1 MSMTEAKS
9 YRLGVDVGGTF
20 TDLVLVAP
28 DGRALTR
35 KVLSTTANYAE
46 AIITGTTALLADA
59 GLSPSVVGD
68 VIHGTTVA
76 TNAILERRGA
86 RTGLITTAGFRDLL
100 EIGRLRLAR
109 LYDLDFERPAPLV
122 SRRLRLEV
130 GERMSHVGEV
140 VTALDRESVERAV
153 DRLAGDG
160 VESIAVCLLHAYAN
174 PAHEQAVGAIVR
186 ERAPGLALTLSSD
199 ILPEMRE
206 FERTS
211 TAVTNAYVMPVMA
224 RYLASLERELGRV
237 GLPGPL
243 LVMQSNGGV
252 MTAEHG
258 RRRPVHVIESG
269 PAAGVIATAALARR
283 IGEGNVIS
291 IDMGGTTAKASVI
304 EGFEIKRTGEFEIG
318 GSMSQGSRLYKGSGY
333 LLRVPAIDIAEV
345 GAGGGSIVSVD
356 GAGALH
362 VGPRSAGAV
371 PGPVC
376 YGLGG
381 TEATLTDANVCL
393 GYLHPA
399 RLPSGLTLHADRA
412 RRVVSEQVGAA
423 LGLGLSEAA
432 HGVYLLGCAG
442 MARAVRAVT
451 IERGRD
457 PQEFTLIAFGGNGP
471 LFAAEMARSLEIAR
485 VLVPPAPGVWSALGL
500 LEAEMEH
507 HLVRTF
513 LRPLAGLEPRDLV
526 EALASLEREAESL
539 LSAQGYSADRVEIE
553 RSADLKYQGQS
564 FELGVPLGPA
574 AIGLDAFSRLA
585 EAFDKEHERTYGH
598 KAEGD
603 PIQIVNLRLTARV
616 RRATDMR
623 GETRFIPGARAR
635 GGEREAYFG
644 PGHGVIRTPVI
655 GREDLAERPRPGPL
669 LIDEYDA
676 TTLVPPDCPAHLD
689 AHGNIVIDTGG

>member
-1 MSMTEAKS
+1 MTF
-9 YRLGVDVGGTF
+9 RLGVDVGGTF
-20 TDLVLVAP
+20 TDLVLVGP

-35 KVLSTTANYAE
+35 KVLSSTANYAE
-46 AIITGTTALLADA
+46 AILSGTQALLADA
-59 GLSPSVVGD
+59 GLGPEAIGE

-109 LYDLDFERPAPLV
+109 LYDLDFERPTPLV
-122 SRRLRLEV
+122 PRRVRLEV
-130 GERMSHVGEV
+130 TERMNHLGTV
-140 VTALDRESVERAV
+140 VTALDRRSVEAAV
-153 DRLAGDG
+153 DRLVAEG

-174 PAHEQAVGAIVR
+174 SSHEQAVGAIVR
-186 ERAPGLALTLSSD
+186 ERAPSVALTLSSD
-199 ILPEMRE
+199 ILAEMRE

-211 TAVTNAYVMPVMA
+211 TTVTNAYVMPVMA
-224 RYLASLERELGRV
+224 RYLESLERELTRIGVR
-237 GLPGPL
+237 GPL

-252 MTAEHG
+252 MTAAHG
-258 RRRPVHVIESG
+258 RHRPVHVIESG

-304 EGFEIKRTGEFEIG
+304 EAYEIKRTGEFEIG

-345 GAGGGSIVSVD
+345 GAGGGSIVGVD
-356 GAGALH
+356 TSRRAL
-362 VGPRSAGAV
+362 S
-371 PGPVC
+371 
-376 YGLGG
+376 
-381 TEATLTDANVCL
+381 D
-393 GYLHPA
+393 
-399 RLPSGLTLHADRA
+399 
-412 RRVVSEQVGAA
+412 QVAA
-423 LGLGLSEAA
+423 PLGLELSEAA

-457 PQEFTLIAFGGNGP
+457 PQEFTLVAFGGNGP
-471 LFAAEMARSLEIAR
+471 LFAAEMAATLQIET

-500 LEAEMEH
+500 LEAEVEH

-513 LRPLAGLEPRDLV
+513 LRPLAGLDPHDLAS
-526 EALASLEREAESL
+526 ALASLEREAGAL
-539 LSAQGYSADRVEIE
+539 LDAQGYGGNVEIE

-564 FELGVPLGPA
+564 YELSVPLGPGA
-574 AIGLDAFSRLA
+574 GGAEMIAQLA
-585 EAFDKEHERTYGH
+585 EAFGKEHERTYGH

-616 RRATDMR
+616 RR
-623 GETRFIPGARAR
+623 GPGARDGTRLVLAER
-635 GGEREAYFG
+635 TSTAAREAYFG
-644 PGHGVIRTPVI
+644 ASH
-655 GREDLAERPRPGPL
+655 
-669 LIDEYDA
+669 
-676 TTLVPPDCPAHLD
+676 
-689 AHGNIVIDTGG
+689 

>member
-1 MSMTEAKS
+1 MTEAKS

-140 VTALDRESVERAV
+140 VTALDRESVEQAV

-224 RYLASLERELGRV
+224 QYLEALERELGRV

-399 RLPSGLTLHADRA
+399 RLPSGLVLHADQA
-412 RRVVSEQVGAA
+412 RRVVSEQVGAP

-526 EALASLEREAESL
+526 EALASLESEAESL
-539 LSAQGYSADRVEIE
+539 LRAQGYGADRVEIE

-564 FELGVPLGPA
+564 FELAVPLGSA
-574 AIGLDAFSRLA
+574 AMGIDGISRLA

-616 RRATDMR
+616 RRATDLR
-623 GETRFIPGARAR
+623 RKTRFTPGERAR

-644 PGHGVIRTPVI
+644 PGHGMIRTPVI
-655 GREDLAERPRPGPL
+655 GREDLDARPRSGPL

-676 TTLVPPDCPAHLD
+676 TTLVLPDCLTHLD
-689 AHGNIVIDTGG
+689 THGNIVIDTGG

>member
-1 MSMTEAKS
+1 MTQDTG

-28 DGRALTR
+28 DGRALTK

-46 AIITGTTALLADA
+46 AIISGTTALLADA
-59 GLSPSVVGD
+59 GLSPDGVGE

-100 EIGRLRLAR
+100 EIGRLRLSR
-109 LYDLDFERPAPLV
+109 LYDLDFERPVPLV
-122 SRRLRLEV
+122 PRRFRLEV
-130 GERMSHVGEV
+130 TERMTHAGQALTPLDEATV
-140 VTALDRESVERAV
+140 VTAI
-153 DRLAGDG
+153 DRLAREGI
-160 VESIAVCLLHAYAN
+160 ESIAVCLLHAYAN
-174 PAHEQAVGAIVR
+174 PAHEQAVGALVAAR
-186 ERAPGLALTLSSD
+186 VPGILLTLSSE

-211 TAVTNAYVMPVMA
+211 TTVTNAYVMPVMA
-224 RYLASLERELGRV
+224 RYLESLERELARLGMKA
-237 GLPGPL
+237 PL
-243 LVMQSNGGV
+243 RIMQSNGGV
-252 MTAEHG
+252 MTAEAG

-283 IGEGNVIS
+283 IGLSNVIS

-304 EGFEIKRTGEFEIG
+304 EGYEIKRTGEFEIG
-318 GSMSQGSRLYKGSGY
+318 GSMSQGSRLYKGGGY

-356 GAGALH
+356 AAGALH
-362 VGPRSAGAV
+362 VGPKSAGAV

-376 YGLGG
+376 YDQGG

-393 GYLHPA
+393 GYLHPE
-399 RLPSGLTLHADRA
+399 RLPSGLRLDAEKA
-412 RRVVSEQVGAA
+412 RRALSDQVASR
-423 LGLGLSEAA
+423 LGLDLPEAA

-457 PQEFTLIAFGGNGP
+457 PQEFTLVAFGGNGP
-471 LFAAEMARSLEIAR
+471 LFAAQMARSLEIAT

-500 LEAEMEH
+500 LEAEVEH

-513 LRPLAGLEPRDLV
+513 LRPLDGLGHGELAAAV
-526 EALASLEREAESL
+526 AALESEAASLLR
-539 LSAQGYSADRVEIE
+539 AQGHRDGVEIE
-553 RSADLKYQGQS
+553 RAADLKYQGQS
-564 FELGVPLGPA
+564 FELSVPLGA
-574 AIGLDAFSRLA
+574 GSDDDAIHRLT
-585 EAFDKEHERTYGH
+585 ESFDKEHERTYGH

-616 RRATDMR
+616 RRPVERPD
-623 GETRFIPGARAR
+623 TRLAPAAR
-635 GGEREAYFG
+635 GATGERLAYLG
-644 PGHGVIRTPVI
+644 PAHGAIRTPVI
-655 GREDLAERPRPGPL
+655 GRADLGGRARPGPL

-676 TTLVPPDCPAHLD
+676 TTLVPPECTAHLD
-689 AHGNIVIDTGG
+689 PHGNIVIATGA

>member
-1 MSMTEAKS
+1 MTKGKS

-35 KVLSTTANYAE
+35 KVLSTSANYAE
-46 AIITGTTALLADA
+46 AIISGTTALLADA
-59 GLSPSVVGD
+59 GLLPAVVGD

-122 SRRLRLEV
+122 PRRLRLEV
-130 GERMSHVGEV
+130 VERMSHVGEV
-140 VTALDRESVERAV
+140 ITALDPSSVEMAI
-153 DRLAGDG
+153 DRLAGEG
-160 VESIAVCLLHAYAN
+160 IESVAVCLLHAYAN

-211 TAVTNAYVMPVMA
+211 TTVTNAYVMPVMA
-224 RYLASLERELGRV
+224 RYLESLERELGRI

-243 LVMQSNGGV
+243 LIMQSNGGV

-269 PAAGVIATAALARR
+269 PAAGVIATAVLARR

-376 YGLGG
+376 YDLGG

-393 GYLHPA
+393 GYLHPE
-399 RLPSGLTLHADRA
+399 RLPSGLTLHADKA
-412 RRVVSEQVGAA
+412 RRVVAEQVGAP
-423 LGLGLSEAA
+423 LGLELSEAA

-471 LFAAEMARSLEIAR
+471 LFAAEMARSLEIAT

-513 LRPLAGLEPRDLV
+513 LRPLAGLEPRELV
-526 EALASLEREAESL
+526 EALLSLEREAESL
-539 LSAQGYSADRVEIE
+539 LSAQGYGADRVEIE

-564 FELGVPLGPA
+564 FELAVPLGPA
-574 AIGLDAFSRLA
+574 AIGIDAISRLA

-623 GETRFIPGARAR
+623 RETRFIPGERAR

-655 GREDLAERPRPGPL
+655 GREDLDARPRPGPL

-676 TTLVPPDCPAHLD
+676 TTLVPPDCQAHLD
-689 AHGNIVIDTGG
+689 TYGNIVIATGA

>member
-46 AIITGTTALLADA
+46 AIISGTTALLADA
-59 GLSPSVVGD
+59 GLLPSVVGD

-130 GERMSHVGEV
+130 GERMSHLGEV
-140 VTALDRESVERAV
+140 VTALDRESVEQAV

-160 VESIAVCLLHAYAN
+160 VESIAICLLHAYAN
-174 PAHEQAVGAIVR
+174 PAHEQVVGAIVR
-186 ERAPGLALTLSSD
+186 ERAPSLALTLSSD

-224 RYLASLERELGRV
+224 RYLEALERELGRV

-399 RLPSGLTLHADRA
+399 RLPSGLVLHADQA
-412 RRVVSEQVGAA
+412 RRVVSEQVGAP

-513 LRPLAGLEPRDLV
+513 LRPLAGLEPRDLL

-539 LSAQGYSADRVEIE
+539 LSAQGYGADRVEIE

-564 FELGVPLGPA
+564 FELAVPLGPA
-574 AIGLDAFSRLA
+574 AMGIDGISRLA

-616 RRATDMR
+616 RRATDLR
-623 GETRFIPGARAR
+623 REARFTPRPRAR

-655 GREDLAERPRPGPL
+655 GREDLDGRPRSGPL

-676 TTLVPPDCPAHLD
+676 TTLVPPDCSAHLD

>member
-59 GLSPSVVGD
+59 GLLPSVVGD

-76 TNAILERRGA
+76 TNAILERRGES
-86 RTGLITTAGFRDLL
+86 RGMIPPAGFRDLL

-109 LYDLDFERPAPLV
+109 LYDLDFERPAPRV

-130 GERMSHVGEV
+130 GGRMSHVGEV

-186 ERAPGLALTLSSD
+186 ERAPGLALTLSSE

-224 RYLASLERELGRV
+224 RYLESLEREPGRV

-371 PGPVC
+371 
-376 YGLGG
+376 
-381 TEATLTDANVCL
+381 
-393 GYLHPA
+393 
-399 RLPSGLTLHADRA
+399 
-412 RRVVSEQVGAA
+412 
-423 LGLGLSEAA
+423 
-432 HGVYLLGCAG
+432 
-442 MARAVRAVT
+442 RAVT

-539 LSAQGYSADRVEIE
+539 LRAQGYGADRVEIE

-564 FELGVPLGPA
+564 FELSVPLGPS
-574 AIGLDAFSRLA
+574 AIGIDGLSRLA

-616 RRATDMR
+616 RRATDLR
-623 GETRFIPGARAR
+623 RETRFIPGARAR

-644 PGHGVIRTPVI
+644 PGHGTIRTPVI
-655 GREDLAERPRPGPL
+655 GREDLDARPRSGPL

-676 TTLVPPDCPAHLD
+676 TTLVLPDCLTHLD

>member
-1 MSMTEAKS
+1 MTEAKS

-140 VTALDRESVERAV
+140 VTALDRESVEQAV

-224 RYLASLERELGRV
+224 QYLEALERELGRV

-399 RLPSGLTLHADRA
+399 RLPSGLVLHADQA
-412 RRVVSEQVGAA
+412 RRT
-423 LGLGLSEAA
+423 
-432 HGVYLLGCAG
+432 
-442 MARAVRAVT
+442 RAVRRRLT
-451 IERGRD
+451 IWIGS
-457 PQEFTLIAFGGNGP
+457 P
-471 LFAAEMARSLEIAR
+471 
-485 VLVPPAPGVWSALGL
+485 SALW
-500 LEAEMEH
+500 
-507 HLVRTF
+507 
-513 LRPLAGLEPRDLV
+513 P
-526 EALASLEREAESL
+526 
-539 LSAQGYSADRVEIE
+539 
-553 RSADLKYQGQS
+553 
-564 FELGVPLGPA
+564 
-574 AIGLDAFSRLA
+574 
-585 EAFDKEHERTYGH
+585 
-598 KAEGD
+598 
-603 PIQIVNLRLTARV
+603 
-616 RRATDMR
+616 
-623 GETRFIPGARAR
+623 
-635 GGEREAYFG
+635 
-644 PGHGVIRTPVI
+644 
-655 GREDLAERPRPGPL
+655 
-669 LIDEYDA
+669 
-676 TTLVPPDCPAHLD
+676 
-689 AHGNIVIDTGG
+689 